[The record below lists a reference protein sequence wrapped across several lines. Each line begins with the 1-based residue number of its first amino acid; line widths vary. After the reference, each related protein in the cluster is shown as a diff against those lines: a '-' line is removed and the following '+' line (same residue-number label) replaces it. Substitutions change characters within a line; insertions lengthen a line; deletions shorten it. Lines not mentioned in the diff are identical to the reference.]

1 MNKNIQDERFLVAEE
16 AICQAFYEIAQKKT
30 LERIT
35 VSDVIKKAGIVRST
49 FYNHYEGIPDLL
61 DAVEDQTIHHLFTM
75 MDQFH
80 VKKST
85 PQDNS
90 VIILRFYQ
98 NLCSYIR
105 ENPFLAQLLGSP
117 RGDAFFETQPIS
129 PAPPHIP
136 GRRYLSRSLI
146 PLAEHLA
153 FSTNGQRKIL
163 QFRPILSQSCWQT
176 PFQNPHSPIWID
188 HLLHLYLLLHG
199 QSCPLHCAQMGF
211 SGQPAP

>member
-1 MNKNIQDERFLVAEE
+1 M
-16 AICQAFYEIAQKKT
+16 
-30 LERIT
+30 
-35 VSDVIKKAGIVRST
+35 SDVIKKAWIVRST

-117 RGDAFFETQPIS
+117 RGDAFFEKTLTMF
-129 PAPPHIP
+129 H
-136 GRRYLSRSLI
+136 RYVRDAANLTGSTVHSRQEVSFAIAYSIGGALGI
-146 PLAEHLA
+146 LHKWTKEDFAVPTDTVAKLLADS
-153 FSTNGQRKIL
+153 FSKSTL
-163 QFRPILSQSCWQT
+163 P
-176 PFQNPHSPIWID
+176 
-188 HLLHLYLLLHG
+188 YLD
-199 QSCPLHCAQMGF
+199 
-211 SGQPAP
+211 

>member
-85 PQDNS
+85 PEDNS

-117 RGDAFFETQPIS
+117 RGDAFFEKTLTMF
-129 PAPPHIP
+129 H
-136 GRRYLSRSLI
+136 RYVRDAANLTGSTVHSRQEVSFAIAYSIGGALGI
-146 PLAEHLA
+146 LHKWTKEDFAVPTDTVAKLLADS
-153 FSTNGQRKIL
+153 FSKSTL
-163 QFRPILSQSCWQT
+163 P
-176 PFQNPHSPIWID
+176 
-188 HLLHLYLLLHG
+188 YLD
-199 QSCPLHCAQMGF
+199 
-211 SGQPAP
+211 

>member
-90 VIILRFYQ
+90 VIILRF
-98 NLCSYIR
+98 IR
-105 ENPFLAQLLGSP
+105 IYA
-117 RGDAFFETQPIS
+117 AIS
-129 PAPPHIP
+129 
-136 GRRYLSRSLI
+136 G
-146 PLAEHLA
+146 
-153 FSTNGQRKIL
+153 KIL
-163 QFRPILSQSCWQT
+163 SWHSCLAV
-176 PFQNPHSPIWID
+176 PAVMHS
-188 HLLHLYLLLHG
+188 LRKL
-199 QSCPLHCAQMGF
+199 
-211 SGQPAP
+211 